1 MSWTLFLFPAT
12 VQVVFVCHELLTF
25 GPPGLVVASTAC
37 PFGKLLEVL
46 GKSHTLEILY
56 ILGISSPQRFTRI
69 QNDLELQ
76 PKALTARL
84 QELVKFGLLTRKSY
98 DEIPPRVD
106 YEVSQK
112 GRALGKMSTKH
123 TLGTTSTAIL
133 EAPAERQV
141 TVTESHPLW
150 RSNRIFAKGCADQHS
165 LFLRNTSL
173 LVRAPQIQMLC
184 GKDMLSN
191 TF

>member
-1 MSWTLFLFPAT
+1 MVETILKSSEAHPN
-12 VQVVFVCHELLTF
+12 VD
-25 GPPGLVVASTAC
+25 PGLVVASTAC

-112 GRALGKMSTKH
+112 GRALGKMFDEIHAWYNKYGDLGSTGRK
-123 TLGTTSTAIL
+123 TGDGDRIS
-133 EAPAERQV
+133 
-141 TVTESHPLW
+141 SPLA
-150 RSNRIFAKGCADQHS
+150 FK
-165 LFLRNTSL
+165 
-173 LVRAPQIQMLC
+173 
-184 GKDMLSN
+184 
-191 TF
+191 